1 MKINSLKNDALNNNI
16 YMKKF
21 IFKVKKWRF
30 KFKNFLKKTN
40 KKTPDLGVFYF
51 IVIEHLRC

>member
-1 MKINSLKNDALNNNI
+1 MKINSLKNYALNQQYLHEKI
-16 YMKKF
+16 

-30 KFKNFLKKTN
+30 KFKNFKKKQT

>member
-1 MKINSLKNDALNNNI
+1 
-16 YMKKF
+16 MKKF
-21 IFKVKKWRF
+21 IYKVKKWRF
-30 KFKNFLKKTN
+30 KFKNFKKKQT

>member
-30 KFKNFLKKTN
+30 KFKNLKKKQT
-40 KKTPDLGVFYF
+40 KKNTRFGCFLFY
-51 IVIEHLRC
+51 CY

>member
-1 MKINSLKNDALNNNI
+1 MKINSLKNDAQNNNI

-30 KFKNFLKKTN
+30 KFKNLKKAN